1 MIRTTLCYIE
11 KNNQYL
17 MLHRNKKSNDLN
29 AQKWIGV
36 GGKFQEGETVE
47 ECLIREVFEETNLTL
62 TKFEYVGMIKFISDT
77 WEDEDMYLFK
87 GTDFEGELIEDCPEG
102 TLKWVPAEE
111 VLNLPTWEG
120 DKYFI
125 GPLLEGRTNLNMTV
139 RYEGDTLV
147 EVRDDTKEVLIDKA
161 GNISSPHGFS
171 TRIGGIS
178 DGVYASLNLGMNR
191 GDDEARVT
199 ENWRRFL
206 EASGIKETKFVCGKQ
221 VHENHVHIATSE
233 DARVAYGPG
242 ELIEADG
249 YVTDVPNLPLVIF
262 TADCVPI
269 IMEDIKAGV
278 IGAIHS
284 GWRSTVADIEKSAI
298 DAMLSLGASKADIQV
313 AIGPAIEKCCFEVG
327 REVIEA
333 VVQLLFGD
341 SLVLSED
348 LWYQKANGKYMLD
361 LKGVVRERLIQI
373 GIPYENIRMVGECT
387 LCHPDKYFSHR
398 YSERNRGS
406 LATVVMLRK

>member
-348 LWYQKANGKYMLD
+348 MWYQKANGKYMLD

-398 YSERNRGS
+398 YSEGNRGS

>member
-221 VHENHVHIATSE
+221 VHENYVHIATSE

-348 LWYQKANGKYMLD
+348 MWYQKANGKYMLD

-398 YSERNRGS
+398 YSEGNRGS